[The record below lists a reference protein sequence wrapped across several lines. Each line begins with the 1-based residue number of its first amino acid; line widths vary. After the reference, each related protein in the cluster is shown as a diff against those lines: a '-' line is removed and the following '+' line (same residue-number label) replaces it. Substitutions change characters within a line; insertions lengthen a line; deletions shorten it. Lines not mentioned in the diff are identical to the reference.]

1 MANGG
6 VVVDRMSV
14 EKRSYV
20 MSRIR
25 SSGNE
30 ATETALIRIFRSHGV
45 SGWRRRSTLSGRPD
59 FVFPHRKIVVFA
71 DGCFWHGCPRHF
83 RMPTTNR
90 EYWSEKISGNRSRD
104 RLVSQRLR
112 RSGWAVWRL
121 WECNIRRGTLPQR
134 LLKQLRDPTVSCRT
148 WLSFIGLNRTS
159 VKDRIDELLD
169 ALYEGPLARKQAG
182 SSRCGGDD
190 QDALRVIERLELLD
204 PAQGPQ
210 GVGVGR
216 KTGGVARRMEWLRQ
230 HGLRYCWRDEPRCD
244 SCPLISFCATG
255 VRIVRTQER
264 SGELAIDLFAGAG
277 AFSSAFCREGVSLLA
292 AVERER
298 HAAQSYRFNNP
309 GTPVLERD
317 VRAISASG
325 LLTAFNKEPGE
336 IPLIL
341 AGPPCQGYSAAG
353 NRRPSAPANYLYTS
367 VARIAAGVG
376 AEALVMENVPGLR
389 AVRGVDFEQR
399 ILAKFEGAGFTSSCL
414 DVDASQF
421 GVPQKRLR
429 LLFVGLSRNPG
440 AGLTLRPS
448 TARRTVAQVLRGLP
462 ALAPGGGGHTMV
474 RNGKVLN
481 NHQAMAHGRKVVEKI
496 KCIERG
502 TGPISYKRLPLGLT
516 GTLIAG
522 HRALPVHPRQHRTIT
537 VREAARIQT
546 LPDTFRFLGPH
557 HHQPLQVANVVP
569 YLLGRAVARALG
581 RALGARS

>member
-1 MANGG
+1 MA
-6 VVVDRMSV
+6 DLMSV

-25 SSGNE
+25 SIGNE
-30 ATETALIRIFRSHGV
+30 TTETALIRIFRSHGV

-59 FVFPHRKIVVFA
+59 FIFPHRKIAVFA

-104 RLVSQRLR
+104 RRVSQRLR

-121 WECNIRRGTLPQR
+121 WECTIRRGTLPQR
-134 LLKQLRDPTVSCRT
+134 LLKQLLDPTASCQT
-148 WLSFIGLNRTS
+148 WLSFIGLSRAG

-182 SSRCGGDD
+182 SSRCRGDD
-190 QDALRVIERLELLD
+190 QDALRVIERLELPDL
-204 PAQGPQ
+204 AQGPQ
-210 GVGVGR
+210 RVGVGR

-230 HGLRYCWRDEPRCD
+230 HGLRYCRRNEPRCD

-255 VRIVRTQER
+255 VRIIRTQER
-264 SGELAIDLFAGAG
+264 SGKLAIDLFAGAG
-277 AFSSAFCREGVSLLA
+277 AFSSAFRREGVSLLA

-298 HAAQSYRFNNP
+298 YAAQSYRFNNP

-317 VRAISASG
+317 VRAIRASG
-325 LLTAFNKEPGE
+325 LLTAFNKKSGE

-389 AVRGVDFEQR
+389 AVRGVDFEHR
-399 ILAKFEGAGFTSSCL
+399 ILAKFERAGFTPSCL
-414 DVDASQF
+414 DVDASRF
-421 GVPQKRLR
+421 GVPQKRPR
-429 LLFVGLSRNPG
+429 LFFVGLSRNRG
-440 AGLTLRPS
+440 AGLKLRPRA
-448 TARRTVAQVLRGLP
+448 ARRTVAQVLRGLP

-474 RNGKVLN
+474 RNGKVFN
-481 NHQAMAHGRKVVEKI
+481 NHQAMAHSRKVVEKI
-496 KCIERG
+496 RCIERG
-502 TGPISYKRLPLGLT
+502 TGPISYRRLPLGLT

-522 HRALPVHPRQHRTIT
+522 HRALPVHPRQHRTIS

-557 HHQPLQVANVVP
+557 HVQPLQVANAVP
-569 YLLGRAVARALG
+569 YLLGRAVARALR
-581 RALGARS
+581 RALDPPS